1 MRHTDLS
8 LKLVLITVA
17 MFGFGF
23 ALVPIYD
30 VFCEVTGFGGRTAST
45 AEIIIESPV
54 TDRSV
59 RLEFVASVNRGAGFE
74 FEPTVSSLQ
83 IQPGRV
89 YETAYFARNL
99 RNEAVVSQS
108 VPSVAPGLAA
118 QYLKKIECFCFTEQ
132 TLKAGETASMPVT
145 YFIDPKI
152 ADDPNLDDVSTI
164 TLSYTFFP
172 SDEPVGDADPA
183 S

>member
-8 LKLVLITVA
+8 LKLALIAVA

-30 VFCEVTGFGGRTAST
+30 VFCEVTGFGGRTAS
-45 AEIIIESPV
+45 AAQSVVESPV

-59 RLEFVASVNRGAGFE
+59 RLEFVASVNRGAHFE
-74 FEPTVSSLQ
+74 FRPTQSS
-83 IQPGRV
+83 IEIVPGRL
-89 YETAYFARNL
+89 YETAYYARNL
-99 RNEAVVSQS
+99 RSEPVVSQA

-132 TLKAGETASMPVT
+132 SFGPGEGRDMGVTFMVDPELPAHIDTL
-145 YFIDPKI
+145 
-152 ADDPNLDDVSTI
+152 
-164 TLSYTFFP
+164 TLSYALFAV
-172 SDEPVGDADPA
+172 EK
-183 S
+183 

>member
-30 VFCEVTGFGGRTAST
+30 VFCEVTGFGGRTAAA
-45 AEIIIESPV
+45 AESVVESPV
-54 TDRSV
+54 ADRSV

-89 YETAYFARNL
+89 YDTAYFARNL
-99 RNEAVVSQS
+99 RDEAVVSQS

-132 TLKAGETASMPVT
+132 AFGPGEGRNMGVTFMVDPELPAHIDTL
-145 YFIDPKI
+145 
-152 ADDPNLDDVSTI
+152 
-164 TLSYTFFP
+164 TLSYALFAV
-172 SDEPVGDADPA
+172 EK
-183 S
+183 